1 MRNYS
6 IQVPGYHYTGID
18 GWPAIEQMQW
28 NRSCRAYG
36 EFFAALMQ
44 PNRFDKTS
52 SAGFSLPLGITW
64 MIESFP
70 KDWDLIANVIPD
82 VDPNVRYTDEQFK
95 DLRVH
100 KLLVQSGRYLSEVMA
115 DKSLS
120 DFFIVQVFNTSY
132 TCQPESCM
140 ALALGANPDMT
151 GIGIMISYYI
161 EAGLATLFLIFFTV
175 QRFKQWAKK
184 KAIRAGKPH
193 RAETF
198 SKPVA
203 RRVMD
208 AFRGT
213 LESFL
218 LAAILLA
225 VAMLV
230 AGIFVIAENIEDRYK
245 GADEHEMIN
254 GASYYDV
261 PLSVLACA
269 FAVFPVLAAYSVL
282 RHPGQGESGAHKKW
296 LTRACLIV
304 IWLLGIAV
312 VYMAPL
318 GDPDFNPTPKEDQA
332 NREAMERSGLKD
344 DLWSWCDHRGGNAYR
359 NALKA
364 AMGLVVAAPLVWSL
378 LFLFLH
384 TGFLIPG
391 IAGSKKLRIWLPWCR
406 LAMGWIC
413 LAFTWGVLA
422 YLQWLRQKLRD
433 ATGRLGDDGKWGFGQ
448 ILALSVWVPVV
459 FEFIYI
465 LLWGLQDSLSGSL
478 PPEYKAVLRMDHPSP
493 EPQNTH
499 GGFGYVGAGQ
509 NMDTEHKPHGGSD
522 GGLHMSSKNLPGGY
536 TSVVSTT
543 PALDSFSPPSTMY
556 DPYQGIA
563 PTAGRP
569 QSFQA
574 PAATAQHASGLQSPP
589 QTHGAFYPQDPM
601 LPTYYPSP
609 PPAQYQQA
617 PQPVSPPPQ
626 MTPEQMQYLQAV
638 MQQQQPQFRHPP
650 Q

>member
-6 IQVPGYHYTGID
+6 IQVPGYHYTDIE
-18 GWPAIEQMQW
+18 GWPAVEQMQW

-44 PNRFDKTS
+44 PNRFDKSS
-52 SAGFSLPLGITW
+52 SAGFNLPLGVTW
-64 MIESFP
+64 MIDSFP
-70 KDWDLIANVIPD
+70 DDWNLIANVIPD
-82 VDPNVRYTDEQFK
+82 VDPGVTYTEEQLKELQVR
-95 DLRVH
+95 
-100 KLLVQSGRYLSEVMA
+100 KLIVQSGRYLSEILVDRPLFNA
-115 DKSLS
+115 FL
-120 DFFIVQVFNTSY
+120 FQVFNTSY
-132 TCQPESCM
+132 TCQSETCM
-140 ALALGANPDMT
+140 ALALGANPDMA
-151 GIGIMISYYI
+151 GIGIMVSYYI
-161 EAGLATLFLIFFTV
+161 EAGLATLFLVFFTI
-175 QRFKQWAKK
+175 QRFKQWAMK

-193 RAETF
+193 RAKTF

-230 AGIFVIAENIEDRYK
+230 AGIFVIAESIKDRYK
-245 GADEHEMIN
+245 SADDQDLFN

-261 PLSVLACA
+261 PLSILACA

-312 VYMAPL
+312 VYMAPF
-318 GDPDFNPTPKEDQA
+318 GDPDFNPTQTESKAE
-332 NREAMERSGLKD
+332 REERERVGLKD

-391 IAGSKKLRIWLPWCR
+391 IAGTKRLRVWLPWCR

-413 LAFTWGVLA
+413 LAFTWGVLG
-422 YLQWLRQKLRD
+422 YLQWLRQKLRY
-433 ATGRLGDDGKWGFGQ
+433 ASGRLGDDGKWGFGQ
-448 ILALSVWVPVV
+448 ILALSVWAPVI

-478 PPEYKAVLRMDHPSP
+478 PPEYKAVLRVDHPSP
-493 EPQNTH
+493 EPQNTN
-499 GGFGYVGAGQ
+499 GGFSYIGAGQ
-509 NMDTEHKPHGGSD
+509 NMDTEYKTHSGSNNDPHR
-522 GGLHMSSKNLPGGY
+522 SSKNLPGGY
-536 TSVVSTT
+536 TSVVSAS
-543 PALDSFSPPSTMY
+543 PAFGSFSSPSTMY

-563 PTAGRP
+563 PTTDRR
-569 QSFQA
+569 SFQA
-574 PAATAQHASGLQSPP
+574 PTATAQHTSGLQSPP
-589 QTHGAFYPQDPM
+589 QTHGAFHAQDPM

-609 PPAQYQQA
+609 PAQYQQA
-617 PQPVSPPPQ
+617 SQPVSPPQ
-626 MTPEQMQYLQAV
+626 MTPEQMQHLQAF
-638 MQQQQPQFRHPP
+638 MHQQQPQFRHPP